1 MARAKVT
8 TVKFGSI
15 TLEGLML
22 PDGSFAISVSQCSE
36 LFQFDKNQAS
46 RDLKRILG
54 ADFQFDKIASELHP
68 KAVNYITLL
77 QFEKL
82 IILLSAKGNKI
93 ALELNLA
100 LVGLSLKQVF
110 CDAFGIKFD
119 AEDRQNYLKARM
131 AGIKTRR
138 TLTDEVKDWLK
149 ENEITIQHK
158 QTYYYSTV
166 SDMCNEAV
174 LGMVAKEI
182 RIQRNIPEQSKVR
195 DHLTDAELKS
205 IDRIEGTTMRL
216 MIKKKLNPIEAMQQ
230 AIEFEL

>member
-1 MARAKVT
+1 
-8 TVKFGSI
+8 
-15 TLEGLML
+15 ML
-22 PDGSFAISVSQCSE
+22 PDGSFAISFPQLSE
-36 LFQFDKNQAS
+36 LFSILKKNTA
-46 RDLKRILG
+46 RDLKALLG
-54 ADFQFDKIASELHP
+54 AESSILKVASELHSQP
-68 KAVNYITLL
+68 VNCISLL

-82 IILLSAKGNKI
+82 IIELTAKGNKQ
-93 ALELNLA
+93 ALELNRA

-110 CDAFGIKFD
+110 CDAFGVKFD
-119 AEDRQNYLKARM
+119 AEDRQNYLTARM

-149 ENEITIQHK
+149 ENEITNHHK

-182 RIQRNIPEQSKVR
+182 RIQRNIPGKVR

-205 IDRIEGTTMRL
+205 IDFLEQLAMKL
-216 MIKKKLNPIEAMQQ
+216 MSKKKLNPIEAMQQ
-230 AIEFEL
+230 AIDLNS